1 MCEAEKIRKKSS
13 VEKGGDKQKTKIYN
27 QQSKLCKFIN
37 QQCKRDPFQLISGF
51 FEFLQTI

>member
-1 MCEAEKIRKKSS
+1 MCEAEKIRKKNS